1 MRCRIVQLPFIIV
14 HTQHHQTMA
23 CLQSDRQQRRFG
35 MNEPIEKREAP
46 VNSPMKI
53 LLASLIGTTIE
64 YFDFYIFGTAA
75 VLVFPKLFF
84 AASDPSV
91 AVLQSLATFGLAF
104 VARPVGSAVFGH
116 FGDRIGRKATL
127 VASLLT
133 MGVSTVLIGLL
144 PSYAAIGIAAP
155 IMLAVLR
162 FGQGLGLGGEWG
174 GAILLATENAPPEKR
189 AWYGM
194 FPQLG
199 GPIGFFMSGSV
210 FLILTTQ
217 LPEADFLDWG
227 WRIPFVA
234 SALLVVVGLYVR
246 LTISETPQFQ
256 KIMAMKSRV
265 KVPILTV
272 ITQHPRSLMLGMMSG
287 LGQFVLFYLMTVFTL
302 SWATTS
308 LGYARQ
314 DFLVLQLIAVVF
326 FGLFI
331 PIAAKISDAKGR
343 THALTLGAV
352 GICILGLLLGPMLQA
367 GNTTTLLA
375 LSIGMAL
382 MGMCFGPL
390 GALMSDLF
398 PTEVRY
404 TGASLTF
411 NLSAIVGASFAPY
424 IATWLATNFGLQFVG
439 YYLSGMAAISVMALL
454 AVKKQNSSFS

>member
-1 MRCRIVQLPFIIV
+1 
-14 HTQHHQTMA
+14 
-23 CLQSDRQQRRFG
+23 
-35 MNEPIEKREAP
+35 MNAATEESEVRL
-46 VNSPMKI
+46 NSPMKI

-84 AASDPSV
+84 AASEPGM
-91 AVLQSLATFGLAF
+91 AILQSLATFGLAF
-104 VARPVGSAVFGH
+104 VARPVGSALFGH
-116 FGDRIGRKATL
+116 FGDRVGRKATL

-133 MGVSTVLIGLL
+133 MGVSTILIGLL

-155 IMLAVLR
+155 VILAVLR

-174 GAILLATENAPPEKR
+174 GAILLATENAPPNKR
-189 AWYGM
+189 TWYGM

-210 FLILTTQ
+210 FLALTTQ
-217 LPEADFLDWG
+217 LPEADFLQWG
-227 WRIPFVA
+227 WRIPFVS
-234 SALLVVVGLYVR
+234 SAVLVVVGLYVR

-256 KIMAMKSRV
+256 KLLAMKARV

-272 ITQHPRSLMLGMMSG
+272 VTQHTRSMLLGMMSG
-287 LGQFVLFYLMTVFTL
+287 LGQFVLFYLITVFTL

-308 LGYARQ
+308 LGYSRQ
-314 DFLVLQLIAVVF
+314 DFLVLQLIAVIF

-343 THALTLGAV
+343 THALTIGAV
-352 GICILGLLLGPMLQA
+352 GICILGLVLGPMLQA
-367 GNTTTLLA
+367 GSFTTVLA

-404 TGASLTF
+404 TGASLSF

-424 IATWLATNFGLQFVG
+424 IATWLATNHGLQYVG
-439 YYLSGMAAISVMALL
+439 YYMSGMASISVLALL
-454 AVKKQNSSFS
+454 AIKKQK